1 MKHDSYIL
9 AACLTLA
16 TTPALS
22 DHHELVLKEAFSGAF
37 LVGAAVSR
45 DQIMGNDPDAM
56 ELAARQFNTLTAENV
71 MKWEKIEPSENQFDW
86 DAPDRLV
93 DYAEKHDMEV
103 AGHVLVWHQQT
114 PDWVFQ
120 DGNGGPASREQLLAR
135 MKNHIETVA
144 GRYRGRVQSWEV
156 VNEALNED
164 GTLRSTPWL
173 EIIGEDYIEKAF
185 EFAHQADPTAK
196 LYYNDYNLFKP
207 EKAAGARKLIQSLRD
222 RGLVVHGA
230 GMQGHYGWDNP
241 ADIGDFKAALSGF
254 ADLGLEVY
262 ITELDVSVLPFPDP
276 ENWGADIS
284 LNMELNAKY
293 NPYPDG
299 LPDKMAQKQAQ
310 QYKKLF
316 EVILDHKVSV
326 GRVTFW
332 GINDGHSWKNGWP
345 MEGRT
350 DYPLL
355 FDRDNKPKA
364 VFYEVIGLAQ
374 EDDEIFY

>member
-1 MKHDSYIL
+1 MRHRRFVL
-9 AACLTLA
+9 AAGLA
-16 TTPALS
+16 LAALPALA
-22 DHHELVLKEAFSGAF
+22 DHHETTLRAAFADAF

-45 DQIMGNDPDAM
+45 DQVMGKDPEAM
-56 ELAARQFNTLTAENV
+56 KLAAKQFNTLTGENV
-71 MKWEKIEPSENQFDW
+71 MKWEKIEPRENHFDW
-86 DAPDRLV
+86 EGADALV
-93 DYAEKHDMEV
+93 DFAAANNMEV

-114 PDWVFQ
+114 PDWVFE
-120 DGNGGPASREQLLAR
+120 DGKGGPATREQLLAR
-135 MKNHIETVA
+135 MKNHIDQVV

-164 GTLRSTPWL
+164 GTLRVTPWL
-173 EIIGEDYIEKAF
+173 EIIGEDYLEKAF
-185 EFAHQADPTAK
+185 EFAHQADPEAK

-222 RGLVVHGA
+222 KGLVVHGA

-241 ADIGDFKAALSGF
+241 ADIGEFEAALAGF
-254 ADLGLEVY
+254 ANMGLEVY
-262 ITELDVSVLPFPDP
+262 ITELDVSVIPFPDP

-284 LNMELNAKY
+284 LNMELNAQY

-299 LPDKMAQKQAQ
+299 LPDDMAQKQAK
-310 QYKKLF
+310 QYKALF
-316 EVILDHKVSV
+316 QVLLDHKDAV

-345 MEGRT
+345 MQGRT

-364 VFYEVIGLAQ
+364 VFYEVIVLTQ
-374 EDDEIFY
+374 EDDEIFF

>member
-1 MKHDSYIL
+1 MKHCQFVLSAGLAL
-9 AACLTLA
+9 AAL
-16 TTPALS
+16 PAIA
-22 DHHELVLKEAFSGAF
+22 DHHELTLREAFSDAF

-45 DQIMGNDPDAM
+45 DQVTGKDPEAM
-56 ELAARQFNTLTAENV
+56 KLAARQFNTLTAENV
-71 MKWEKIEPSENQFDW
+71 MKWEKIEPQENRFDW
-86 DAPDRLV
+86 EGADALV
-93 DYAEKHDMEV
+93 EFAEAHDMEV
-103 AGHVLVWHQQT
+103 AGHVLVWNQQT

-120 DGNGGPASREQLLAR
+120 DVKGGPASREQLLAR
-135 MKNHIETVA
+135 MKNHIDTVV
-144 GRYRGRVQSWEV
+144 GRYKGRVQSWEV

-173 EIIGEDYIEKAF
+173 EIIGGDYIEKAF
-185 EFAHQADPTAK
+185 EYAHRADPGAK
-196 LYYNDYNLFKP
+196 LYYNDYNMFKP
-207 EKAAGARKLIQSLRD
+207 EKAAGARRLIQSLRD
-222 RGLVVHGA
+222 KGLAVHGA

-241 ADIGDFKAALSGF
+241 ADIGDFEAALAAF
-254 ADLGLEVY
+254 ADMGLEVY
-262 ITELDVSVLPFPDP
+262 ITELDVSVIPFPDP

-293 NPYPDG
+293 NPFPDG
-299 LPDKMAQKQAQ
+299 LPDEMAQKQAQ
-310 QYKKLF
+310 QYKALF
-316 EVILDHKVSV
+316 QVMLDHKDAV

-364 VFYEVIGLAQ
+364 VFYEVIGLTQ
-374 EDDEIFY
+374 EGDEIFH

>member
-1 MKHDSYIL
+1 MKHCRSIL
-9 AACLTLA
+9 AAGLLLA
-16 TTPALS
+16 ALPAFA
-22 DHHELVLKEAFSGAF
+22 DHHESTLKGAFSDAF
-37 LVGAAVSR
+37 RVGAAVSR
-45 DQIMGNDPDAM
+45 DQVMGKDPEAM
-56 ELAARQFNTLTAENV
+56 KLAAKQFNTLTAENV
-71 MKWEKIEPSENQFDW
+71 MKWEKIEPLENEFDW
-86 DAPDRLV
+86 EGADALV
-93 DYAEKHDMEV
+93 EFAEANGMEV

-114 PDWVFQ
+114 PDWVFE
-120 DGNGGPASREQLLAR
+120 DGKGGPASREQLLVR
-135 MKNHIETVA
+135 MKNHIDQVV

-173 EIIGEDYIEKAF
+173 EIIGEDYIAKAF
-185 EFAHQADPTAK
+185 EFAHQADPEAK
-196 LYYNDYNLFKP
+196 LYYNDYNMFKP
-207 EKAAGARKLIQSLRD
+207 EKAAGARRLIQSLRD
-222 RGLVVHGA
+222 DGLAVHGA

-241 ADIGDFKAALSGF
+241 ADMGEFEAALAGF
-254 ADLGLEVY
+254 ADMGLEVY
-262 ITELDVSVLPFPDP
+262 ITELDVSVIPFPDP

-299 LPDKMAQKQAQ
+299 LPDDMAQKQAR

-316 EVILDHKVSV
+316 QVMLDHKDAV

-355 FDRDNKPKA
+355 FDRNNKPKA
-364 VFYEVIGLAQ
+364 VFYEIIGLTLK
-374 EDDEIFY
+374 DDEIFY

>member
-1 MKHDSYIL
+1 MNFNR
-9 AACLTLA
+9 LTLA
-16 TTPALS
+16 AGLVLAAIPAFA
-22 DHHELVLKEAFSGAF
+22 DHHENTLREAFSDAF
-37 LVGAAVSR
+37 LVGAAVNR
-45 DQIMGNDPDAM
+45 NQIMGNDPGAM
-56 ELAARQFNTLTAENV
+56 KLAAKQFNTLTAENV
-71 MKWEKIEPSENQFDW
+71 MKWEKIEPEENRFDW
-86 DAPDRLV
+86 EAPDALV
-93 DYAEKHDMEV
+93 DFAEKHGMEV

-120 DGNGGPASREQLLAR
+120 DGNGGPASRELLLAR
-135 MKNHIETVA
+135 MKNHIEQVA

-185 EFAHQADPTAK
+185 EFAHQADPDAK

-222 RGLVVHGA
+222 KGLAVHGA

-241 ADIGDFKAALSGF
+241 ADIGDFESALAGF
-254 ADLGLEVY
+254 ADMGLEVY
-262 ITELDVSVLPFPDP
+262 ITELDVSVIPFPDP

-299 LPDKMAQKQAQ
+299 LPDDMAQMQAK

-316 EVILDHKVSV
+316 QVMLDHKDAV

-364 VFYEVIGLAQ
+364 VFYEVVGLTQ
-374 EDDEIFY
+374 ESEEIFY